1 MLEGVGL
8 PRAAKRG
15 VTFLQSPTKARQSLI
30 ERTAPFLVT
39 GGILL
44 AWEIIVPITGL
55 PELILPVPSAIG
67 EAIVEYRWIL
77 LKHTQVTFLESLYG
91 FTLATVI
98 GITLALGIFSW
109 KAFERSIYPLL
120 VVLNTVPK
128 VALAPIFVLWFG
140 FGWTPKIL
148 IAFLIAF
155 FPIVIS
161 TVVGLTGIDKDMIH
175 LARSMR
181 ASPWQTFTKFRLPA
195 ALPSIFGG
203 LKVAITLAVIGAVIG
218 EYVAAAEGLG
228 YLQLLAS
235 SEFNSPLSFAA
246 LVFIALLGVFLF
258 YVVEIVE
265 KLLIRHR

>member
-1 MLEGVGL
+1 M
-8 PRAAKRG
+8 
-15 VTFLQSPTKARQSLI
+15 QSTTRWRQKLI
-30 ERTAPFLVT
+30 ERAAPFLLT
-39 GGILL
+39 GAILI

-55 PELILPVPSAIG
+55 SDLVLPVPSAIG
-67 EAIVEYRWIL
+67 GAIVEYWWML

-91 FTLATVI
+91 FALGIAI
-98 GITLALGIFSW
+98 GISLALGIFTW
-109 KAFERSIYPLL
+109 KAFERSIYPML

-128 VALAPIFVLWFG
+128 VALAPIFVIWFG

-175 LARSMR
+175 LARSMG
-181 ASPWQTFTKFRLPA
+181 ASTWQTFVKFRLPA

-218 EYVAAAEGLG
+218 EYVAAEEGLG

-235 SEFNSPLSFAA
+235 SEFNSPLNFAA
-246 LVFIALLGVFLF
+246 LFFIALLGVVLF
-258 YVVEIVE
+258 YVVEIAE
-265 KLLIRHR
+265 KLLVRNR